1 MFTSFPVGIFAELGG
16 NATLPCR
23 LPSKRPKSG
32 IRVRWTKLENNQAPF
47 EDVLLSLG
55 TKTKTFG
62 RFEKR
67 VFLQAVDDRDA
78 SLVIT
83 DIAIE
88 DTGQY
93 RCEVINGTKHTTG
106 DGFLKVQGC
115 LAEGEMQEVKVFF
128 FFTFSKLN
136 HHISAAFRRR
146 LSVLSTFGP
155 LQPELHQSQAG
166 VS

>member
-23 LPSKRPKSG
+23 LLSKRPNTG
-32 IRVRWTKLENNQAPF
+32 IQVRWTKLENDEAPF
-47 EDVLLSLG
+47 EDVLLSVG

-67 VFLQAVDDRDA
+67 VFLQAADDRDV

-83 DIAIE
+83 DIAME
-88 DTGQY
+88 DIGQY
-93 RCEVINGTKHTTG
+93 RCEVINGTKHTAE

-115 LAEGEMQEVKVFF
+115 LAEGEKREVKAFF
-128 FFTFSKLN
+128 FLHLLQPQTKSSHSCCLQASSFRTP
-136 HHISAAFRRR
+136 RRR
-146 LSVLSTFGP
+146 AATT
-155 LQPELHQSQAG
+155 
-166 VS
+166 